1 MKYRLC
7 KLKFLNVKKIISLS
21 VAFAITLGLAG
32 PQVFAEND
40 LGDPHAKNDIVLE
53 NNEFNVNSVT
63 SVTYGEIQYIP
74 DKYFPKKQK
83 PGEIQPMF
91 IPAAAG
97 IYFIPGVGEV
107 ALVATGT
114 VVVGGAAYYAGSA
127 VYEKVRVYF
136 AEKEAAQEKSYQDAK
151 QRGVPAGTHSEK
163 HPPFNKLGINGKSRS
178 SEDLYDS
185 KGLKQ
190 RRYYDKNGN
199 ADEDIDYD
207 HSNADGS
214 HTFPHRHKW
223 VNGRRS
229 R

>member
-1 MKYRLC
+1 MSLK
-7 KLKFLNVKKIISLS
+7 KLISLS
-21 VAFAITLGLAG
+21 VAVALSLGLTG

-40 LGDPHAKNDIVLE
+40 KNISQAKDDVVIE
-53 NNEFNVNSVT
+53 KSDSFVNSVT
-63 SVTYGEIQYIP
+63 TTTYGEIQYIP
-74 DKYFPKKQK
+74 DKYFPKQQK
-83 PGEIQPMF
+83 PGGVQPMF

-107 ALVATGT
+107 ALVASGA
-114 VVVGGAAYYAGSA
+114 VVVGGVAYYAGSA

-136 AEKEAAQEKSYQDAK
+136 AEKEAAEREAAEEKSYQDAK
-151 QRGVPAGTHSEK
+151 QRGVPAGKHSSK
-163 HPPFNKLGINGKSRS
+163 YPPFNKLSANGKPRS
-178 SEDLYDS
+178 SEDLYDR

-223 VNGRRS
+223 VNGRRM
-229 R
+229 